1 MKILLSSNKKIITDY
16 IKQRSKIGFIA
27 TASELDDDR
36 WYMEKDKNDLLN
48 MNFNLIDIDIT
59 NETRTDILSKFNSVD
74 AIFIAGGNCFY
85 LLQQLN
91 EKEVLNDLIKFA
103 NEKIYIGS
111 SAGSCIASP
120 SIDYLAK
127 LDDKTQAP
135 LLNDYKAMNLIDRYI
150 LPHYKSDEE
159 YTKLIE
165 EIMTE
170 NNNLKFITLTN
181 EQAIIVTNN
190 GDYKVVVTK

>member
-1 MKILLSSNKKIITDY
+1 MKILLSSNKKIIADY
-16 IKQRSKIGFIA
+16 IKQESKIGFIA

-48 MNFNLIDIDIT
+48 MNMDLIDINIT

-91 EKEVLNDLIKFA
+91 EKEVLNDLIEFA
-103 NEKIYIGS
+103 NKKIYIGS
-111 SAGSCIASP
+111 SAGACIASP
-120 SIDYLAK
+120 SIDYLEK

-135 LLNDYKAMNLIDRYI
+135 LLKNYKAMNLINGYI

-170 NNNLKFITLTN
+170 NNTLNFITLTN

-190 GDYKVVVTK
+190 DDYKIVVTK

>member
-27 TASELDDDR
+27 TASELDDDI